1 MPFLADEEATAAF
14 GGALAA
20 VLRPG
25 DVVCLHGDLG
35 AGKSALA
42 RAVIRRLTGD
52 PAHEVPSPTFT
63 LVQTYDTEIGPV
75 WHFDLYR
82 LSDAEEAIE
91 LGWEEALA
99 SGTILLEWP
108 DRLGPLLPP
117 DRVDVSL
124 AIGPQGSGRDVAV
137 QVSGCMAA
145 ERFANLSGETGRST
159 QPGSRA

>member
-1 MPFLADEEATAAF
+1 MPFLADDEATAAF
-14 GGALAA
+14 GRALAA

-42 RAVIRRLTGD
+42 RAVIRHLVGD

-63 LVQTYDTEIGPV
+63 LVQTYDTAIGPV

-82 LSDAEEAIE
+82 LSDPEEAIE
-91 LGWEEALA
+91 LGWEEALV
-99 SGTILLEWP
+99 SGVILLEWP
-108 DRLGPLLPP
+108 DRLGVLLPE

-124 AIGPQGSGRDVAV
+124 SIGPDGTGRIAAV
-137 QVSGCMAA
+137 RVSGCLAA
-145 ERFANLSGETGRST
+145 ERFADLNDGGRH
-159 QPGSRA
+159 GGHGR